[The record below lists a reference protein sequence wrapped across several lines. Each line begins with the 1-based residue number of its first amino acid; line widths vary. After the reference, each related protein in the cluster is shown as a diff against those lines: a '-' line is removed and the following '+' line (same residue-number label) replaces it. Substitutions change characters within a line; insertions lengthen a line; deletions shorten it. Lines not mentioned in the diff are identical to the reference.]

1 MPTEKDYDKRKEDY
15 DKRELSNI
23 ESYDRS
29 ILTLL
34 TSTFGFSLLAT
45 GYLAT
50 NNQNICHIEYLI
62 TSWFLLSASIVLYIV
77 NFWIAEHALNVD
89 LKRAEECWE
98 TKNHKVFNKQENWD
112 TCLRWINRTVGIL
125 FIAALITIVSF
136 VIKNLV

>member
-45 GYLAT
+45 GYLVA
-50 NNQNICHIEYLI
+50 NDQNICHTDYLI
-62 TSWFLLSASIVLYIV
+62 ASWILLSAEVDP
-77 NFWIAEHALNVD
+77 NV
-89 LKRAEECWE
+89 
-98 TKNHKVFNKQENWD
+98 
-112 TCLRWINRTVGIL
+112 RTV
-125 FIAALITIVSF
+125 FSF
-136 VIKNLV
+136 F